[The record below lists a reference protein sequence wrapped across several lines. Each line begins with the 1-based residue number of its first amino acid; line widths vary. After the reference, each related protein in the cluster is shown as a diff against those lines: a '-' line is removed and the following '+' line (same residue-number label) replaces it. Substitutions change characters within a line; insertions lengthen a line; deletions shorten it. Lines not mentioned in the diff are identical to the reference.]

1 MMKCQKMELSS
12 LLSTMGSR
20 IRKMR
25 LKQGMTQEMTQ
36 EQLVEALYSKKV
48 TISAYENDRIDIKSS
63 VVIELARILECSV
76 SYLMEEEI
84 IVEDCEKF
92 VRSYLIYISDYK
104 MMRFGRLQWIS

>member
-1 MMKCQKMELSS
+1 MKRQKMELSG

-25 LKQGMTQEMTQ
+25 LKQGMTQE
-36 EQLVEALYSKKV
+36 QLAEALYSKKV

-84 IVEDCEKF
+84 IVEDCEE
-92 VRSYLIYISDYK
+92 LLHIYK
-104 MMRFGRLQWIS
+104 RLQNDEVRKIAVDQLKVLAKHKI